1 MKYTTIVEC
10 RKCGRKG
17 HRSAMVPYFQAKLV
31 KPEHQRHYCTARD
44 LSANQTR
51 RIETHFLSKSHCHKA
66 KGHGMA
72 KRFKLGSVILD
83 KPEEPQASTSNAK
96 PVVLSAQVE
105 VTQLSTSKM
114 ETAAALSWVAK
125 DQVEKSQSS
134 SSKVKLVAESV
145 VTDKAGKS

>member
-1 MKYTTIVEC
+1 
-10 RKCGRKG
+10 
-17 HRSAMVPYFQAKLV
+17 
-31 KPEHQRHYCTARD
+31 
-44 LSANQTR
+44 
-51 RIETHFLSKSHCHKA
+51 
-66 KGHGMA
+66 MA